1 MKCGESDGRNDE
13 YSENYSPQK
22 FFTLMID
29 SDAPL
34 IIDIGAHKG
43 ESVMFFNSIFPKA
56 EIYSVEPDPESYAA
70 LVEYL
75 GDEARALNA
84 AVSDQNGTFN
94 FYQYDKSHLN
104 SLHAINIESIDSL
117 GYAEEST
124 PTEVDVRCMTLDSMI
139 DELEIAGRDI
149 DLLKIDAQGAE
160 AEILAGAKQ
169 SLGRINNI
177 TLELNLF
184 DFYSRQNSFLEVESL
199 LPGFELYAI
208 TKLSQNPKN
217 FRTDW
222 VEAFYTRS
230 KS

>member
-1 MKCGESDGRNDE
+1 MINELHYWTVAEAARNLKTGTL
-13 YSENYSPQK
+13 SPV
-22 FFTLMID
+22 T
-29 SDAPL
+29 
-34 IIDIGAHKG
+34 
-43 ESVMFFNSIFPKA
+43 
-56 EIYSVEPDPESYAA
+56 
-70 LVEYL
+70 LVETL
-75 GDEARALNA
+75 LDRIEALNP
-84 AVSDQNGTFN
+84 
-94 FYQYDKSHLN
+94 HLDAFITLT
-104 SLHAINIESIDSL
+104 SAQAL
-117 GYAEEST
+117 
-124 PTEVDVRCMTLDSMI
+124 DVAR
-139 DELEIAGRDI
+139 
-149 DLLKIDAQGAE
+149 QAE